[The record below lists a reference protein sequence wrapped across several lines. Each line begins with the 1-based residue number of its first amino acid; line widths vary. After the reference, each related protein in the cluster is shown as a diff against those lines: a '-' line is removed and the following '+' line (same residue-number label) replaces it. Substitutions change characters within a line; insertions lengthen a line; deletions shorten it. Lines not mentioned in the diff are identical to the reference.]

1 MNLVLDVGN
10 TRIKA
15 GLFQGELL
23 RKTYVES
30 SIGALFELIHDQPL
44 ERIIVATVV
53 DLTDETKQL
62 IQSKGQVT
70 FFEAETQTPLRNLY
84 NSINTLGSDRL
95 AAACGAYLLFKG
107 SPFLVIDAGTCLK
120 YNYTDKN
127 GNFLGG
133 GISPGL
139 TMRFKAMHQFT
150 NKLPL
155 ISFEEHYHDLIGN
168 NTQNSIRMGVQLGM
182 LAEVMGIIE
191 QYKQLDATVNI
202 VLTGGDAAFLQKGL
216 KNGIF
221 ADPDLILKGLNS
233 ILNYQQLKS

>member
-1 MNLVLDVGN
+1 MNLVLDFGN

-15 GLFQGELL
+15 GLFEKDILKK
-23 RKTYVES
+23 RFVEYN
-30 SIGALFELIHDQPL
+30 IAVVIDFLKHFEIDH
-44 ERIIVATVV
+44 IIVATVV
-53 DLTDETKQL
+53 ELPEETIKDIEKLGKPQFFQATTPTP
-62 IQSKGQVT
+62 ISNFYQSV
-70 FFEAETQTPLRNLY
+70 
-84 NSINTLGSDRL
+84 NTLGSDRL
-95 AAACGAYLLFKG
+95 AAACGAYHQFKG
-107 SPFLVIDAGTCLK
+107 TAFLVIDAGTCIK

-139 TMRFKAMHQFT
+139 AMRFKAMHKFT

-155 ISFEEHYHDLIGN
+155 ISFDENYHELIGN
-168 NTQNSIRMGVQLGM
+168 NTQSSLKMGAQLGM
-182 LAEVMGIIE
+182 IAEVKGIIE
-191 QYKQLDATVNI
+191 QYRLMDEAVNI

-233 ILNYQQLKS
+233 ILNYQQ

>member
-1 MNLVLDVGN
+1 MNLVLDFGN

-15 GLFQGELL
+15 GLFDKDMLK
-23 RKTYVES
+23 KTFVE
-30 SIGALFELIHDQPL
+30 FD
-44 ERIIVATVV
+44 IIVLV
-53 DLTDETKQL
+53 DLLKEFKIDQILVASVVELPMDTIKEIEKIGNPKFFHSTTPTP
-62 IQSKGQVT
+62 IRNFYQSV
-70 FFEAETQTPLRNLY
+70 
-84 NSINTLGSDRL
+84 NTLGSDRL
-95 AAACGAYLLFKG
+95 AAACGAFLQFKG
-107 SPFLVIDAGTCLK
+107 TATLVIDAGTCIK

-139 TMRFKAMHQFT
+139 AMRFKAMHKFT

-155 ISFEEHYHDLIGN
+155 ITFDNNYIDLIGN
-168 NTQNSIRMGVQLGM
+168 NTQNSIRMGAQLGL
-182 LAEVMGIIE
+182 LAEIKGIIE
-191 QYKQLDATVNI
+191 QYKQTDEAVNI

-233 ILNYQQLKS
+233 ILNYKQ

>member
-1 MNLVLDVGN
+1 MNLVLDFGN

-15 GLFQGELL
+15 GLFEKEVLKKRLVEYDIKVLTDLL
-23 RKTYVES
+23 KNFQ
-30 SIGALFELIHDQPL
+30 IDQIL
-44 ERIIVATVV
+44 VATVV
-53 DLTDETKQL
+53 ELPMETIKEIEKLGMPQFFQATTPTP
-62 IQSKGQVT
+62 ISNFYQSV
-70 FFEAETQTPLRNLY
+70 
-84 NSINTLGSDRL
+84 NTLGSDRL
-95 AAACGAYLLFKG
+95 AAACGAYQQFKG
-107 SPFLVIDAGTCLK
+107 TAFLVIDAGTCIK

-139 TMRFKAMHQFT
+139 AMRFKAMHKFT

-155 ISFEEHYHDLIGN
+155 IAFDENYHELIGN
-168 NTQNSIRMGVQLGM
+168 NTQSSLRMGAQLGM
-182 LAEVMGIIE
+182 LAEVKGIIE
-191 QYKQLDATVNI
+191 QYRLMDEAVNI

-233 ILNYQQLKS
+233 ILNYQQ

>member
-1 MNLVLDVGN
+1 MNLVLDFGN

-15 GLFQGELL
+15 GLFDKDMLKKTFVEFDMVVMHDLL
-23 RKTYVES
+23 KSYQ
-30 SIGALFELIHDQPL
+30 IDK
-44 ERIIVATVV
+44 IIVATVV
-53 DLTDETKQL
+53 ELPMETIKV
-62 IQSKGQVT
+62 IESIGNVSY
-70 FFEAETQTPLRNLY
+70 FEASTPTPISNAY
-84 NSINTLGSDRL
+84 KSVNTLGSDRL
-95 AAACGAYLLFKG
+95 AAACGAYLQFKG
-107 SPFLVIDAGTCLK
+107 SAFLVIDAGTCIK

-139 TMRFKAMHQFT
+139 AMRFKAMHKFT

-155 ISFEEHYHDLIGN
+155 ISFDENYHELIGN
-168 NTQNSIRMGVQLGM
+168 NTQSSLKMGAQLGM
-182 LAEVMGIIE
+182 IAEVKGIIE
-191 QYKQLDATVNI
+191 QYKLMDAAVNI

-233 ILNYQQLKS
+233 ILNYQQ

>member
-1 MNLVLDVGN
+1 MNLVLDFGN

-15 GLFQGELL
+15 GLFDKDILKKTFVEYDILTLVDLL
-23 RKTYVES
+23 KNFK
-30 SIGALFELIHDQPL
+30 IDQIL
-44 ERIIVATVV
+44 VATVV
-53 DLTDETKQL
+53 ELPMETIKEIEKIGKPQFFQATTPTP
-62 IQSKGQVT
+62 IRNFYQSV
-70 FFEAETQTPLRNLY
+70 
-84 NSINTLGSDRL
+84 NTLGIDRL
-95 AAACGAYLLFKG
+95 AAACGAFQQFKG
-107 SPFLVIDAGTCLK
+107 TAILVIDAGTCIK

-139 TMRFKAMHQFT
+139 AMRFKAMHKFT

-155 ISFEEHYHDLIGN
+155 TSFDDSYTDLIGN
-168 NTQNSIRMGVQLGM
+168 NTQSSIRMGAQLGL
-182 LAEVMGIIE
+182 LAEVKGIIE
-191 QYKQLDATVNI
+191 QYKQMDEAVNI

-233 ILNYQQLKS
+233 ILNYKQ